1 MTYQEYFKQADFED
15 IWYVLYFYYQED
27 SRLKPYYKALIDSIK
42 ELKADAKFSKE
53 RITLLYVKDKYVH
66 IEGAPDPQ
74 EWLVGR
80 EVDVQGEPFIN
91 SITTKQIE
99 RNKLLLSSD
108 SVSGKSSPDGIT
120 AAHLIFWSTLYS
132 FKTHTK
138 YVEDFIRSYKEK
150 VNNIISPIKS
160 QQSFVTESFHKKK
173 LHFWEGTIKT
183 DYAISW
189 EANLHILKKK
199 LEYNIG
205 YWRFVQ
211 RHVGWEEDVT
221 RMKICCN
228 LLDAAAKD
236 YLLADEK
243 SIYINGNNASRYGI
257 KLESGDLKQFSL
269 EKLRKEKAFR
279 IVWKYIDHN
288 MKKWWD

>member
-1 MTYQEYFKQADFED
+1 M
-15 IWYVLYFYYQED
+15 YVLYFYYRED
-27 SRLKPYYKALIDSIK
+27 SRLKPYYRALIDSIK
-42 ELKADAKFSKE
+42 ALKVKPKYSNE
-53 RITLLYVKDKYVH
+53 RIILHPGKYVS
-66 IEGAPDPQ
+66 IDGAPDPQ

-80 EVDVQGEPFIN
+80 EVEIECFSGNLDKTDAEIIGENKTFLKSEGVLGTY
-91 SITTKQIE
+91 SI
-99 RNKLLLSSD
+99 LAA
-108 SVSGKSSPDGIT
+108 T

-150 VNNIISPIKS
+150 ENNIISPIKS
-160 QQSFVTESFHKKK
+160 QQSFITESFHKKR

-189 EANLHILKKK
+189 GANLHILKKK

-211 RHVGWEEDVT
+211 RHVGWEEDVN

-236 YLLADEK
+236 YLSVDEK
-243 SIYINGNNASRYGI
+243 AVYINGNNAARYGI
-257 KLESGDLKQFSL
+257 KLESGDLMQFSL
-269 EKLRKEKAFR
+269 EKLRREKAFH